1 MYSPFIF
8 SVLFSLSLVLARP
21 DLFDDGQRGRILGSS
36 FGIPGINATFDY
48 VILGGGTAG
57 LTIAARLAEDLSLT
71 VAVVEAGGFYE
82 VDNGDFSVIPA
93 RAVFGSGSDPK
104 DFQPLVDWGFV
115 TTPQAGV
122 NNRVLH
128 YPRGKTLGGSS
139 ARNYMFYH
147 RGTADCY
154 NKWADQVGDQSYSFL
169 PYFKKSVKCTPPN
182 QTLYTNSS
190 VTEAPAAFSKFGGPL
205 QVSFSNFVDP
215 FGTWAQRAL
224 IAVGLN
230 QIDGFNSGKL
240 IGSAYGT
247 LTINPKN
254 AHRSSSE
261 SSFLQ
266 NAIRNRTTLLV
277 YKNTLAQRILF
288 DSNNTATSVAVTT
301 AGTYGVPS
309 VNYTLFARKEVIISG
324 GAFQSPQL
332 LMVSGIGPRSTLQKY
347 GIPCL
352 KDLTGVG
359 QNLWDHVIYGIAYRV
374 NVLTASASIN
384 DPAMAAAAAEAYL
397 ANATG
402 PLSVFG
408 AGYYGWEKLPEPFRS
423 RLSASSRAALQQNFP
438 ADWPEIEY
446 LPISGY
452 FGYQENANTDPRDG
466 YNYAQLNA
474 AIVSPLSRGT
484 VSIQGREMTTPP
496 LIDPNWLTNKADVE
510 LAIQSFRRL
519 RQMWKVLA
527 DQGLTIGDE
536 YLPSTNVTTDAQIL
550 DFISRSLI
558 EVYHAAATC
567 KMGVKTDPLAVVD
580 SSARVFGTK
589 RLRVVDASSF
599 PFLPP
604 GHPQATIYALAEKIA
619 EDILHSR

>member
-1 MYSPFIF
+1 MERDWQYP
-8 SVLFSLSLVLARP
+8 
-21 DLFDDGQRGRILGSS
+21 Q
-36 FGIPGINATFDY
+36 
-48 VILGGGTAG
+48 
-57 LTIAARLAEDLSLT
+57 LTL
-71 VAVVEAGGFYE
+71 
-82 VDNGDFSVIPA
+82 
-93 RAVFGSGSDPK
+93 
-104 DFQPLVDWGFV
+104 
-115 TTPQAGV
+115 
-122 NNRVLH
+122 NN
-128 YPRGKTLGGSS
+128 S
-139 ARNYMFYH
+139 

-154 NKWADQVGDQSYSFL
+154 NKWADQVGDQSYRWEKFL
-169 PYFKKSVKCTPPN
+169 PYFKKSVEYTPPN
-182 QTLYTNSS
+182 QALYTNSS
-190 VTEAPAAFSKFGGPL
+190 VTEAPASFSQIGGPL
-205 QVSFSNFVDP
+205 QVSFSNFIDP
-215 FGTWAQRAL
+215 FGTWVQRAF
-224 IAVGLN
+224 IAVGLK

-240 IGSAYGT
+240 IGSAYAT
-247 LTINPKN
+247 LTIDPKN

-266 NAIRNRTTLLV
+266 NAIRNRTTLSV

-288 DSNNTATSVAVTT
+288 DSNNTATGVAVTT

-309 VNYTLFARKEVIISG
+309 VNYTLSARKEVIISG

-352 KDLTGVG
+352 KDLAGVG
-359 QNLWDHVIYGIAYRV
+359 QNLWDHAIYGIAYRV
-374 NVLTASASIN
+374 NVLTASASVN
-384 DPAMAAAAAEAYL
+384 DPAVAAAAAEAYF

-423 RLSASSRAALQQNFP
+423 RLSASTRAALQQNFP

-446 LPISGY
+446 LPASGY
-452 FGYQENANTDPRDG
+452 NGYRENENNDPHDG

-484 VSIQGREMTTPP
+484 VSIQGREMTMPP

-536 YLPSTNVTTDAQIL
+536 YLPSANVTTDAQII
-550 DFISRSLI
+550 DHISRSLN

-619 EDILHSR
+619 ENILHSR

>member
-1 MYSPFIF
+1 MERN
-8 SVLFSLSLVLARP
+8 LAIP
-21 DLFDDGQRGRILGSS
+21 STDLIDS
-36 FGIPGINATFDY
+36 
-48 VILGGGTAG
+48 
-57 LTIAARLAEDLSLT
+57 
-71 VAVVEAGGFYE
+71 
-82 VDNGDFSVIPA
+82 
-93 RAVFGSGSDPK
+93 
-104 DFQPLVDWGFV
+104 
-115 TTPQAGV
+115 
-122 NNRVLH
+122 
-128 YPRGKTLGGSS
+128 
-139 ARNYMFYH
+139 

-154 NKWADQVGDQSYSFL
+154 NKWADQVGDQSYRYENFL
-169 PYFKKSVKCTPPN
+169 PYFKKSVKYTPPN
-182 QTLYTNSS
+182 QALYINSS
-190 VTEAPAAFSKFGGPL
+190 VTEASAAFSQLGGPL
-205 QVSFSNFVDP
+205 QVSLGNFIDP
-215 FGTWAQRAL
+215 FGTWVQRAFT
-224 IAVGLN
+224 AVGLK

-240 IGSAYGT
+240 IGSAYAT
-247 LTINPKN
+247 LTIDPKN

-266 NAIRNRTTLLV
+266 NAIRNRTTLSV
-277 YKNTLAQRILF
+277 YKNTLVQRILF
-288 DSNNTATSVAVTT
+288 DSNITATGVSVTT
-301 AGTYGVPS
+301 AGTYGVAS
-309 VNYTLFARKEVIISG
+309 VNYTLSARKEVIISG
-324 GAFQSPQL
+324 GALQSPQL
-332 LMVSGIGPRSTLQKY
+332 LMVSGIGPRSSLQKY

-352 KDLTGVG
+352 KDLAGVG
-359 QNLWDHVIYGIAYRV
+359 QNLWDHAIYGIAYRV
-374 NVLTASASIN
+374 NVLTASASVN
-384 DPAMAAAAAEAYL
+384 DPAVAAAAAEAYF

-446 LPISGY
+446 LPASGY
-452 FGYQENANTDPRDG
+452 NGYRENENNDPRDG

-484 VSIQGREMTTPP
+484 VSIQGREMITPP

-519 RQMWKVLA
+519 RQMWKVLD

-536 YLPSTNVTTDAQIL
+536 YLPSANVTTDAQII
-550 DFISRSLI
+550 DHISRSLN

-567 KMGVKTDPLAVVD
+567 KMGVKADPLAVVD

-619 EDILHSR
+619 EDILRSR